1 MHIMRSVEIT
11 HIFMLYGLTNFYNKR
26 VGGMIMKNVNI
37 VIVDDSPFQ
46 IALLRDLLTENGFN
60 VVGEAGSLEETIE
73 VVTNVKPDLVTM
85 DMTIPGTDGFEC
97 TRAIHN
103 IDSNIKVIIV
113 SSMMDDEIVRKA
125 RKNHVCGYAQKPVDA
140 EELTLLI
147 NRVMADEELFLELEG
162 LYSSVF
168 KEALLDV
175 FNKLTK
181 TVPVITDENNDNVE
195 KISQGISIVM
205 GVIGKYSGRMIFDM
219 SFETAQNMAKAL
231 LKRET
236 KNTEEML
243 NVMSEVANMAAGN
256 ACSMINK
263 KNKVFGLR
271 VAPPTTFHGE
281 SINISKAELE
291 SIYSANAK
299 TQFGDLSISIGF
311 GRGEGEW
318 MSII

>member
-1 MHIMRSVEIT
+1 
-11 HIFMLYGLTNFYNKR
+11 
-26 VGGMIMKNVNI
+26 MKKVNI
-37 VIVDDSPFQ
+37 VIVDDSAFQ
-46 IALLRDLLTENGFN
+46 TALLRDLLTENGFN
-60 VVGEAGSLEETIE
+60 VVGEASNLEEVIE

-97 TRAIHN
+97 TQEVHK
-103 IDSNIKVIIV
+103 IDPNIKVIIV

-125 RKNHVCGYAQKPVDA
+125 KKLHVSAYAQKPVDA

-147 NRVMADEELFLELEG
+147 NRVMADKELFSELNG
-162 LYSSVF
+162 MYSSIF

-181 TVPVITDENNDNVE
+181 TIPEIVDESNVNVE
-195 KISQGISIVM
+195 TSSRGISIVM
-205 GVIGKYSGRMIFDM
+205 GIIGKYSGRAIFDM
-219 SFETAQNMAKAL
+219 SFETASALAKAL
-231 LKRET
+231 LKREP
-236 KNTEEML
+236 KNNDEIL
-243 NVMSEVANMAAGN
+243 NVMSEISNMIAGN
-256 ACSMINK
+256 ACSMLNK
-263 KNKVFGLR
+263 KNKIFGLR

-281 SINISKAELE
+281 SISISKAVVEAV
-291 SIYSANAK
+291 YSANAQ

>member
-1 MHIMRSVEIT
+1 MDKGVC
-11 HIFMLYGLTNFYNKR
+11 G
-26 VGGMIMKNVNI
+26 IMKNVNI

-60 VVGEAGSLEETIE
+60 VVGEASSLEETIE
-73 VVTNVKPDLVTM
+73 VVTNTKPDLVTM

-97 TRAIHN
+97 TREIHK

-125 RKNHVCGYAQKPVDA
+125 RKTHVSGYAQKPVDS
-140 EELTLLI
+140 EDLTLLI
-147 NRVMADEELFLELEG
+147 NRVMSDAELFLELEAF
-162 LYSSVF
+162 YSSVF
-168 KEALLDV
+168 KEALLNI

-181 TVPVITDENNDNVE
+181 TIPEITNESHVNVE
-195 KISQGISIVM
+195 KCSQGISIVM
-205 GVIGKYSGRMIFDM
+205 GIIGKYSGRIIFDM
-219 SFETAQNMAKAL
+219 SFEAAKSIAKVL
-231 LKRET
+231 IKRDP
-236 KNTEEML
+236 KDNEEIL
-243 NVMSEVANMAAGN
+243 NVMAEISNMIAGN

-281 SINISKAELE
+281 SISISKAELE
-291 SIYSANAK
+291 AIYSASAK

>member
-1 MHIMRSVEIT
+1 
-11 HIFMLYGLTNFYNKR
+11 
-26 VGGMIMKNVNI
+26 MKKVNI
-37 VIVDDSPFQ
+37 VIVDDSAFQ
-46 IALLRDLLTENGFN
+46 IALLRDLLTESGFN
-60 VVGEAGSLEETIE
+60 VVGEASSLEETIE
-73 VVTNVKPDLVTM
+73 VVTNTKPDLVTM

-97 TRAIHN
+97 TKEIHK

-125 RKNHVCGYAQKPVDA
+125 RKLHVSGYAQKPVDG

-147 NRVMADEELFLELEG
+147 NRVMSDNELFLELEG
-162 LYSSVF
+162 FYSSIF

-181 TVPVITDENNDNVE
+181 TIPEITGESNINVE
-195 KISQGISIVM
+195 AQSQGISIVM
-205 GVIGKYSGRMIFDM
+205 GIIGKYSGRAIFDM
-219 SFETAQNMAKAL
+219 SFGTAENIAKAL
-231 LKRET
+231 LKREP
-236 KNTEEML
+236 KNNEEIY
-243 NVMSEVANMAAGN
+243 NVMSEISNMTAGN

-263 KNKVFGLR
+263 KNKIFGLR

-281 SINISKAELE
+281 SISISKAELE
-291 SIYSANAK
+291 SMYSVHAK
-299 TQFGDLSISIGF
+299 SQFGDLSMSIGF

>member
-1 MHIMRSVEIT
+1 
-11 HIFMLYGLTNFYNKR
+11 
-26 VGGMIMKNVNI
+26 MKKVNI

-46 IALLRDLLTENGFN
+46 IALLRDLLTESGFN
-60 VVGEAGSLEETIE
+60 VVGEASSLEETIE
-73 VVTNVKPDLVTM
+73 VVTNTKPDLVTM
-85 DMTIPGTDGFEC
+85 DMTIPGTDGLEC
-97 TRAIHN
+97 TREIHK
-103 IDSNIKVIIV
+103 IDPNIKVIIV

-125 RKNHVCGYAQKPVDA
+125 RKTHVSGYAQKPVDS

-147 NRVMADEELFLELEG
+147 NRVVADEELFSELEE
-162 LYSSVF
+162 LYSAVF

-181 TVPVITDENNDNVE
+181 TIPEITDESNDNVE
-195 KISQGISIVM
+195 TISKGISIVM
-205 GVIGKYSGRMIFDM
+205 GVIGKYSGRTIFDM
-219 SFETAQNMAKAL
+219 SFETAQNLAKLL
-231 LKRET
+231 LKREP
-236 KNTEEML
+236 KNNEEIL
-243 NVMSEVANMAAGN
+243 NVMSEISNMAAGN

-281 SINISKAELE
+281 SISISKAELE
-291 SIYSANAK
+291 TTYSANAK